1 MYDVVIIGGGTAGL
15 TAAIYTAR
23 KKLGTLVLAF
33 EFGGQTAWQ
42 PEIYNYPG
50 FIEKDGLKLMQNMK
64 KQVLDLGVEIKPSA
78 GISKI
83 SVKEASANHETF
95 IIEDKNGSVYE
106 TKSVII
112 ASGKQPRKLGIEGEK
127 EFMNKG
133 VTYCATCD
141 APLFKDKVTTV
152 IGAGNSGLDAAMQ
165 LSKYAKKVYV
175 LAKSDEV
182 KGDQITYDKLL
193 KIPTVEFIFSAIIQK
208 IHGEEFVDAVTYKNM
223 NSGEE
228 KKIETDGVFVAIGM
242 IPNSDFVKDL
252 CELNQWGEI
261 VINPKTNA
269 TSHVGI
275 FAAGDATDVLEK
287 QTIIAAGEGAK
298 AALQCYKWLQSQY

>member
-1 MYDVVIIGGGTAGL
+1 MNDVIIIGGGTAGL

-23 KKLGTLVLAF
+23 KKLNTLVLAF

-83 SVKEASANHETF
+83 SVKEASGNHEIF
-95 IIEDKNGSVYE
+95 VIEDKNGSVYE
-106 TKSVII
+106 TKSVVV

-127 EFMNKG
+127 EFMSKG

-141 APLFKDKVTTV
+141 APLFKDKVTAV
-152 IGAGNSGLDAAMQ
+152 IGAGNSGLDATMQ
-165 LSKYAKKVYV
+165 LTKYAKKVYV

-193 KIPTVEFIFSAIIQK
+193 KIPTVEFIFSSIIQK
-208 IHGEEFVDAVTYKNM
+208 IQGEQFVSGITYKDLKA
-223 NSGEE
+223 GEE
-228 KKIETDGVFVAIGM
+228 KQLDVDGIFVAIGM
-242 IPNSDFVKDL
+242 MPNSDFVKDL

-275 FAAGDATDVLEK
+275 FAAGDVTDVLEK
-287 QTIIAAGEGAK
+287 QTVIAAGEGAK